1 MTRNTPEWD
10 CIELKTDGKRFHYGR
25 FIFSR
30 LGKGQAETIGIALR
44 RALLGE
50 VEGTRITR
58 AKFENAPHEYSTILG
73 IEESVHEILMNLRE
87 IVLRSNL
94 YGIHNASICARG
106 PGCVT
111 AQDIFLPPTV
121 EIVDT
126 AQHIANL
133 TKPIDLRIE
142 LQIERSRGYR
152 MRTAK
157 NDEDGSYPIDAVFM
171 PVRNVN
177 YSIHSHGNENQEI
190 LFLEIYTDGSL
201 TPQEALLEASR
212 NLIELFFPFIDPKEK
227 DSFFGKERDLNY
239 GEEDK
244 QNGEEDKQNGEEGM
258 FIFATPHFFILSE
271 KLHNLIKK
279 NKREVLNYVFL
290 DQLIFTRRTYM
301 CLKGYYIHTLGDLF
315 NLTHMDLV
323 RMRIHLR
330 IGDIERIFYFLE
342 KHSLL
347 IDEGIPY

>member
-1 MTRNTPEWD
+1 MTRKTPGWD

-25 FIFSR
+25 FILSP
-30 LGKGQAETIGIALR
+30 LMKGQAETIGIALR

-58 AKFENAPHEYSTILG
+58 AKFENAPHEYSTIFG

-87 IVLRSNL
+87 IVLRSDL

-111 AQDIFLPPTV
+111 AQDILLPPTV

-157 NDEDGSYPIDAVFM
+157 NDKDGSYPIDAVFM

-177 YSIHSHGNENQEI
+177 HSIHSYGNENQEI
-190 LFLEIYTDGSL
+190 LFFEIVTDGSL
-201 TPQEALLEASR
+201 TPREALLEASR
-212 NLIELFFPFIDPKEK
+212 NLIELFIPFLDAKEK
-227 DSFFGKERDLNY
+227 DPFFWEERDLNY

-244 QNGEEDKQNGEEGM
+244 QNESQGK
-258 FIFATPHFFILSE
+258 FIFATPDFFILSE
-271 KLHNLIKK
+271 KLQNFIKK
-279 NKREVLNYVFL
+279 NKKEGLNYIFI
-290 DQLIFTRRTYM
+290 DQLGFTRRTYV
-301 CLKGYYIHTLGDLF
+301 CLKRYYIHTLGDLF
-315 NLTHMDLV
+315 NLTYMDLV
-323 RMRIHLR
+323 RMRINLR
-330 IGDIERIFYFLE
+330 IEDIERIFRFLE
-342 KHSLL
+342 NHSLL
-347 IDEGIPY
+347 IDGGSCENEN

>member
-1 MTRNTPEWD
+1 MTRKTPGWD

-25 FIFSR
+25 FILSP
-30 LGKGQAETIGIALR
+30 LMKGQAETIGIALR

-58 AKFENAPHEYSTILG
+58 AKFENAPHEYSTIFG

-87 IVLRSNL
+87 IVLRSDL

-157 NDEDGSYPIDAVFM
+157 NDKDGSYPIDAVFM

-177 YSIHSHGNENQEI
+177 YSIHSYGNENQEI

-201 TPQEALLEASR
+201 TPREALLEASR
-212 NLIELFFPFIDPKEK
+212 NLIELFIPFLDAKEK
-227 DSFFGKERDLNY
+227 DPFFGEERDLNY

-244 QNGEEDKQNGEEGM
+244 QNESQGM
-258 FIFATPHFFILSE
+258 FIFATPDFFILSD

-279 NKREVLNYVFL
+279 NKKEVLNSIFI
-290 DQLIFTRRTYM
+290 DQLGFTRRTYM
-301 CLKGYYIHTLGDLF
+301 CLKRYYIHTLGDLF

-323 RMRIHLR
+323 RMRINLR
-330 IGDIERIFYFLE
+330 IGDIKRIFCFLE
-342 KHSLL
+342 KHSL
-347 IDEGIPY
+347 IDEPEPKNGF